1 MSILDKIRQWIDGE
15 SSELALEQAAR
26 DAQVR
31 PRSEAEEFIVKIA
44 QAVESVM
51 QKELLPLPQGTVVIP
66 SEYIV
71 FLSTADDGEW
81 KGVKRRGLEQG
92 LYHLLSERAREI
104 AGRRK
109 LETRKLI
116 IELRIDA
123 TLGKGEVRV
132 EHTWEDADG
141 ARTGVIAR
149 TGSPN
154 AAGTSPAASI
164 SETVVGGPGYTPE
177 RPVGPQSDALGGA
190 DEFTRVRPR
199 QAPLYFLEI
208 WHGSAKYGSIPIHKN
223 EVVIGRGSRSKPVD
237 IALPGDLE
245 VSRRHLS
252 LSTDGKGSFWI
263 VSEGK
268 NPVVVNGRE
277 IPNGLRTTV
286 EPGTPIVVCSYVL
299 RISAGN
305 VQPDRLS

>member
-1 MSILDKIRQWIDGE
+1 LSILDKIRQWIDGE

-31 PRSEAEEFIVKIA
+31 PRSDAEEFIVKIA

-51 QKELLPLPQGTVVIP
+51 QKELLQLPQGTVVIP

-71 FLSTADDGEW
+71 FLSTDDDSEW

-92 LYHLLSERAREI
+92 LYHILSERAREI
-104 AGRRK
+104 AGRRE
-109 LETRKLI
+109 LETRRFV

-123 TLGKGEVRV
+123 TLSKGEVRV

-141 ARTGVIAR
+141 ARTGVFPRAGIPNVS
-149 TGSPN
+149 GS
-154 AAGTSPAASI
+154 SPAAPI
-164 SETVVGGPGYTPE
+164 SETGGGRAMTPE
-177 RPVGPQSDALGGA
+177 PSVSPQIDPSGAA

-199 QAPLYFLEI
+199 RSPLYILEI
-208 WHGSAKYGSIPIHKN
+208 WRGSTKYSTVPVYKN

-237 IALPGDLE
+237 IALSGDLE
-245 VSRRHLS
+245 VSRRHLT
-252 LSTDGKGSFWI
+252 LSTDQKGNFWI

-268 NPVVVNGRE
+268 NPVVINGRE
-277 IPNGLRTTV
+277 IPNGLRTAV
-286 EPGTPIVVCSYVL
+286 EPGTPVVVCSFVL
-299 RISAGN
+299 RISLGN
-305 VQPDRLS
+305 L